1 MSASTEPVAS
11 IVLTVLLM
19 AALATR
25 LGIEPPTIIAERQ
38 YRSALIARSYFF
50 AHHPVPEW
58 RRRVAAAAIAEQDR
72 LEPPIFEALVA
83 RAYRL
88 VGQER
93 LRIATLFS
101 AGFWLVGGVLFFLIA
116 GRFARPGVALAVTA
130 YYLFLPLAIEISA
143 VFVPDSLMMMLFMAG
158 LLMIL
163 RHHERPTT
171 TRLLTAAFV
180 SGAAIL
186 VKPLCM
192 FGILAAF
199 LALWLARALRSRSPD
214 YGGAVV
220 FLSVALAVGTTYY
233 AYGIFLSDMLARK
246 ANKTFFPHLLLTR
259 DFWRSWP
266 ATAIHALGVV
276 PCLLALI
283 GLPGLRREQ
292 PRELVYGLLAGHAA
306 FLAVFAY
313 HVRFAGYYHLVL
325 LPAVGIA
332 AIPVLEA
339 VAVYLERAVERRVA
353 LAALVLASGLAF
365 RAVLGELRAP
375 GGAIEPPRVARVIG
389 RIVGHSTGVV
399 FVSPYYGTPLSY
411 YGEMAGD
418 FWRRAASDDGSP
430 DPDGGPPD
438 LHLRFAALDFEAEY
452 LVVTD
457 LHEFE
462 RHHGDLQ
469 AFADRECD
477 LVAANDSY
485 LIYRLEACAPS
496 LQR

>member
-1 MSASTEPVAS
+1 MSASTETVSS
-11 IVLTVLLM
+11 IVLTVLLI

-25 LGIEPPTIIAERQ
+25 LGIEPPSIIAERQ

-58 RRRVAAAAIAEQDR
+58 RRRVVAAALARQDV
-72 LEPPIFEALVA
+72 LEPSIFEGLIA
-83 RAYRL
+83 RTYRL

-101 AGFWLVGGVLFFLIA
+101 AGFWLAGGVLFFLIA
-116 GRFARPGVALAVTA
+116 GRFARPEIALAVTA
-130 YYLFLPLAIEISA
+130 YYLFLPLGIEISA
-143 VFVPDSLMMMLFMAG
+143 IFVPDPLMMMLFMAG
-158 LLMIL
+158 LLMVL

-171 TRLLTAAFV
+171 SRLLTAALV

-199 LALWLARALRSRSPD
+199 LALWLVRALRSRSPD

-220 FLSVALAVGTTYY
+220 FLSIALAIGTTYY
-233 AYGIFLSDMLARK
+233 AYGIFLSDLLAQK

-259 DFWRSWP
+259 QYWRSWP
-266 ATAIHALGVV
+266 ATAMHALGVV

-292 PRELVYGLLAGHAA
+292 PRELVYGLLAGHAV
-306 FLAVFAY
+306 FVAVFAY

-339 VAVYLERAVERRVA
+339 VATYLERAVAPRVA
-353 LAALVLASGLAF
+353 LAVLLLASGVAL
-365 RAVLGELRAP
+365 RAVVGIASEGRRNRA
-375 GGAIEPPRVARVIG
+375 
-389 RIVGHSTGVV
+389 
-399 FVSPYYGTPLSY
+399 TPASSR
-411 YGEMAGD
+411 D
-418 FWRRAASDDGSP
+418 RRNRRTQHRC
-430 DPDGGPPD
+430 D
-438 LHLRFAALDFEAEY
+438 LHFAVLRHPPVVPRRNGRGLLAAGGIP
-452 LVVTD
+452 
-457 LHEFE
+457 
-462 RHHGDLQ
+462 R
-469 AFADRECD
+469 
-477 LVAANDSY
+477 
-485 LIYRLEACAPS
+485 
-496 LQR
+496 